1 MSLYDSLV
9 RPAAFLFDPE
19 KVHEAVMWMLA
30 RGLFRAPNF
39 HDPRLEQ
46 TLFGVKFGNPIGL
59 AAGFD
64 KNGRALNHWHKLGF
78 GFIEAGTI
86 TYHAQPG
93 NPKPRMFRIPKD
105 KGLIN
110 RLGFNNDGARAI
122 ATRLAE
128 AKSKIPL
135 GVNLGKSK
143 ITELPNAAQ
152 DYQDS
157 FLLLHKFGDYFV
169 VNVSSPN
176 TPGLRTLQ
184 EKGPL
189 LEILSALR
197 AVNSSKPLF
206 VKVAP
211 DLEPSALDDVIEV
224 AHQAKLTGLIATNT
238 TIGREKISHDPNQ
251 AGGLSG
257 APLFE
262 KSNEVL
268 SYLYQSCEKSMILIG
283 VGGIM
288 SGADAYEKI
297 RRGAHLCQLYTGWIY
312 GGPTMI
318 PAAAQELASLMSRDG
333 VGSIAE
339 LRGSAHPN

>member
-1 MSLYDSLV
+1 MSLYDSVL

-30 RGLFRAPNF
+30 KGIFRAPEF
-39 HDPRLEQ
+39 SDPRIEQ
-46 TLFGVKFGNPIGL
+46 TLFGVKFPNPIGL

-64 KNGRALNHWHKLGF
+64 KNGRALDHWHRLGF
-78 GFIEAGTI
+78 GFVETGTI

-93 NPKPRMFRIPKD
+93 NPKPRMFRLPAD
-105 KGLIN
+105 KALIN

-128 AKSKIPL
+128 AKSRVPL
-135 GVNLGKSK
+135 GINLGKSK
-143 ITELPNAAQ
+143 VTELTDAAQ
-152 DYQDS
+152 DYQNS
-157 FLLLHKFGDYFV
+157 FRLVHKYGDYFV

-184 EKGPL
+184 EKQPL
-189 LEILSALR
+189 LEILAALR
-197 AVNSSKPLF
+197 EVNGEKPMF

-211 DLEPSALDDVIEV
+211 DLELSALDDVIAV
-224 AHQAKLTGLIATNT
+224 AEEAKLTGLIATNT
-238 TIGREKISHDPNQ
+238 TLSRDSISHDPGQ

-257 APLFE
+257 VPLRE
-262 KSNEVL
+262 KSNAIL
-268 SYLYQSCEKSMILIG
+268 SHLYKSCDRSLILIG
-283 VGGIM
+283 VGGIL
-288 SGADAYEKI
+288 SGADVYEKI
-297 RRGAHLCQLYTGWIY
+297 RLGAHICQLYTGWIY

-333 VGSIAE
+333 VQSLAE
-339 LRGSAHPN
+339 LRGSAH